1 MSRITSVFYGTKMLS
16 VLKMKKKTNRDRTLE
31 KDGRGLLFSF
41 RFFDLCCDACCLSS
55 IRAIMQLIASD

>member
-1 MSRITSVFYGTKMLS
+1 MK
-16 VLKMKKKTNRDRTLE
+16 KKKTNRDRTLE
-31 KDGRGLLFSF
+31 KDGRGILFSF